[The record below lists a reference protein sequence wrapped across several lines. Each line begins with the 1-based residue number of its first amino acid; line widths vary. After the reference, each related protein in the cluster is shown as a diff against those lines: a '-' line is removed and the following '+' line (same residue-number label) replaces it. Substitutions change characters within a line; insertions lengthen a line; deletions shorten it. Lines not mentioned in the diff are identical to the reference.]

1 MNANADIKSTDAR
14 TAPVAVWSVLEKM
27 TTEERA
33 AWRVAEVEN
42 RRPVVERNLDVGFA
56 FGWYAMMKS
65 DELAVGEVKPLR
77 YFGQELAIWRGEDG
91 EARMLGAYCKHLG
104 AHMGHGGKVHG
115 NMLECP
121 FHAWRYDGE
130 EGLVKEI
137 PYSPS
142 IPPRVAK
149 KCKQVWPV
157 KEANQIIW
165 AWYHP
170 NGDAPMY
177 DVVEV
182 AECSDPNWTE
192 YKETTWA
199 IWNSLQNIGENGVD
213 FAHFQY
219 IHGVA
224 NMPDAELEWGEF
236 TRKAI
241 VRAKMGTPKGMVEG
255 VITSHS
261 SGPGQSWVR
270 FEGICETLLIA
281 CLTPVDEDHV
291 HVRYFFTQPN
301 EEKNSRVAAAIIAD
315 VVKQMDQDKVVWDR
329 MRNLP
334 KPIICE
340 GDGPIAKYRMF
351 YRKYYAND
359 DGKPRNLAKS

>member
-27 TTEERA
+27 SKEERA
-33 AWRVAEVEN
+33 EWRVAEVEN
-42 RRPVVERNLDVGFA
+42 RRPIEERNLDVGFA

-65 DELAVGEVKPLR
+65 DELAIGEVKPLR

-177 DVVEV
+177 DVVDV
-182 AECSDPNWTE
+182 AETSDPNWTE

-199 IWNSLQNIGENGVD
+199 IWNSLQNIG
-213 FAHFQY
+213 
-219 IHGVA
+219 
-224 NMPDAELEWGEF
+224 
-236 TRKAI
+236 
-241 VRAKMGTPKGMVEG
+241 
-255 VITSHS
+255 
-261 SGPGQSWVR
+261 
-270 FEGICETLLIA
+270 
-281 CLTPVDEDHV
+281 
-291 HVRYFFTQPN
+291 
-301 EEKNSRVAAAIIAD
+301 
-315 VVKQMDQDKVVWDR
+315 
-329 MRNLP
+329 
-334 KPIICE
+334 
-340 GDGPIAKYRMF
+340 
-351 YRKYYAND
+351 
-359 DGKPRNLAKS
+359 